1 MKLGHITIIYLA
13 LGLTEPP
20 DCYAGQYYH
29 DGNTDS
35 IAPNKIKQ
43 LHLRRLTLSSAGLD
57 TWHDPRCLLGKK

>member
-29 DGNTDS
+29 DGNTEG
-35 IAPNKIKQ
+35 IAFDDLKQ
-43 LHLRRLTLSSAGLD
+43 LHLRWLTLSSAGLD
-57 TWHDPRCLLGKK
+57 T